1 MNSTELHLHHAPAPE
16 TQRASPEPFALP
28 AESEPRR
35 VRVTTELP
43 SEKSHGCVIEG
54 TWTIAGDVIRVRDPN
69 DDPEYVARRLLRQKC
84 GHNSFYAP
92 IKYPAS
98 YH

>member
-1 MNSTELHLHHAPAPE
+1 
-16 TQRASPEPFALP
+16 
-28 AESEPRR
+28 

-43 SEKSHGCVIEG
+43 SEKSHGCIIEG
-54 TWTIAGDVIRVRDPN
+54 TWTIAGDVIRVRDLEGRLYLEKLGPN

>member
-1 MNSTELHLHHAPAPE
+1 MAH
-16 TQRASPEPFALP
+16 
-28 AESEPRR
+28 
-35 VRVTTELP
+35 
-43 SEKSHGCVIEG
+43 
-54 TWTIAGDVIRVRDPN
+54 TIATQIATWLAGRRKVSGGFGGLGGSGRLYLEKLGPN